1 MVPIPTTL
9 KGRSLLRISDFTP
22 PELTLVIEHAERLK
36 ARQRERIEHRLLVDR
51 TIALIFEKPSTRT
64 RVSFAAGMTHLGGTA
79 LSFPSSDLHLG
90 DDEPVRDTA
99 LVLSRYVDGI
109 VFRSYAHSTLQQLAE
124 HADVPVVNGLTDMHH
139 PCQALADVLTIR
151 ERFGSIEGARVAFI
165 GDGNNNV
172 CHSLIEICAAL
183 GGSLV
188 VGTPPAYAPA
198 EPIVQEAAA
207 TAAAT
212 GATIEYVSD
221 PRQAAAA
228 ADVIYTDVWASM
240 GREAE
245 AQDRRAAFALFGVD
259 DSIFALAGPDAVLM
273 HCLPARVGEEVT
285 EPLLYGERSA
295 VWDQAENRMHTQKA
309 LLSLIIR

>member
-22 PELTLVIEHAERLK
+22 PELALVIEHAERLK

-51 TIALIFEKPSTRT
+51 TIALLFEKPSTRT
-64 RVSFAAGMTHLGGTA
+64 RVSFSAGMTHLGGTA
-79 LSFPSSDLHLG
+79 LNFPTSDLQLESG
-90 DDEPVRDTA
+90 ESVRDTA

-109 VFRSYAHSTLQQLAE
+109 VFRTFAHATLEELAA
-124 HADVPVVNGLTDMHH
+124 HADVPVVNGLTDAHH
-139 PCQALADVLTIR
+139 PCQALADALTIR
-151 ERFGSIEGARVAFI
+151 ERFGSLEGARIAFL

-188 VGTPPAYAPA
+188 VGSPPGYEPA
-198 EPIVQEAAA
+198 EAIRTGAAA
-207 TAAAT
+207 TAEATGAAITYVSDARQAAT
-212 GATIEYVSD
+212 G
-221 PRQAAAA
+221 

-245 AQDRRAAFALFGVD
+245 ANERRAAFALFGVD
-259 DSIFALAGPDAVLM
+259 DSIVALASERAVVM
-273 HCLPARVGEEVT
+273 HCLPARIGEEIT